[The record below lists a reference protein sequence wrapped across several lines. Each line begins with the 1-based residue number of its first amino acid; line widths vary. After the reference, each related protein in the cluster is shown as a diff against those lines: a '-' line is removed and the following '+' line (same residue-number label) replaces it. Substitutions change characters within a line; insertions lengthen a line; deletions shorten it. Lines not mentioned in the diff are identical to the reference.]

1 MAFIMATWNT
11 LANAYIR
18 ARYYPRTPAEVL
30 DPAWRIS
37 ALVAHAGALGADIL
51 CLQEVEIA
59 LFRALRDGLE
69 GYDGIHALKGGYRP
83 DGCATLFRTASF
95 TLLNNRRVEYR
106 DYSGH
111 IGQWLLL
118 GHANKRLAIVNT
130 HLKWDPSDTPR
141 ESQLGYQQILQAME
155 SFNQEENQ
163 SDVEVVCGD
172 LNVTAESEVVA
183 ALVGAGF
190 KHAHGELAGISTCN
204 SNGQAKLIDYLFVR
218 GSLKTEA
225 LAPPVI
231 DGLTPLPSR
240 DQPSDHV
247 PLLARFYWL

>member
-1 MAFIMATWNT
+1 MAFTMATWNT
-11 LANAYIR
+11 LATAYIR
-18 ARYYPRTPAEVL
+18 SRYYPRTPAELL
-30 DPAWRIS
+30 DPAWRIP

-51 CLQEVEIA
+51 CLQEVEA
-59 LFRALRDGLE
+59 TLFRALRQGLE

-95 TLLNNRRVEYR
+95 TLLNNCRVEYR

-118 GHANKRLAIVNT
+118 GHEGKRVAIVNT
-130 HLKWDPSDTPR
+130 HLKWDPVDTPR
-141 ESQLGYQQILQAME
+141 ERQLGYRQILQAME
-155 SFNQEENQ
+155 IFDKEESQ
-163 SDVEVVCGD
+163 SEGQVVCGD
-172 LNVTAESEVVA
+172 LNVTAGSDVVA
-183 ALVGAGF
+183 SLLGAGF
-190 KHAHGELAGISTCN
+190 NHAHSELPGISTCN

-218 GSLKTEA
+218 GCLKAEA
-225 LAPPVI
+225 FAPPAI

-247 PLLARFYWL
+247 PLVARFYWS